1 MTREIVQMPAITLNW
16 SVKPNGVIKTGTL
29 KVAMI
34 FWSQRNFG
42 VSTHNSIGW
51 QVIAEIGERAA
62 M

>member
-1 MTREIVQMPAITLNW
+1 M
-16 SVKPNGVIKTGTL
+16 KPNGVIKTGTL